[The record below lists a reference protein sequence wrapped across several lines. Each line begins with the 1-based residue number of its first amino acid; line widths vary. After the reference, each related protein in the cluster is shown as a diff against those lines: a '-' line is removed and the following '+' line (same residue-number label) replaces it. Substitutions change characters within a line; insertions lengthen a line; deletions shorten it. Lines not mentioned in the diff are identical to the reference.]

1 MASGEFPCWGRE
13 EALNQTQTAPTSGCR
28 GNRLPVAQ
36 GTLCVSD
43 GDTLG
48 LGSIKSIQRM
58 FGPISQAGDED
69 LEPLGGSAEPAVAAL
84 EAACHS
90 LCVYRHSLS
99 PVCACVCLGL
109 AVVTTS
115 KMSSFFTTFICP
127 SK

>member
-69 LEPLGGSAEPAVAAL
+69 LEPLGGSAEPAVAGMPL
-84 EAACHS
+84 LVRLPTHS
-90 LCVYRHSLS
+90 EPCVRMRVSRSGGGDDFQDVFFLHNVYLSL
-99 PVCACVCLGL
+99 
-109 AVVTTS
+109 
-115 KMSSFFTTFICP
+115 
-127 SK
+127 